1 MHNTERLLLEA
12 RGYTA
17 AEVDVK
23 LEARAA
29 EVDAK
34 LSRTT
39 PSGPVTSLRP
49 VLPKVHAFLAEYK
62 ALCRRHGLYIGK
74 TDVSGGSIDADYRL
88 AICALDHQTDFERSV
103 CEALQH
109 APRMDEDEAELAE
122 LARLRAK
129 YPHR

>member
-1 MHNTERLLLEA
+1 MHNTERLLLES

-17 AEVDVK
+17 AEVD
-23 LEARAA
+23 E
-29 EVDAK
+29 K

-39 PSGPVTSLRP
+39 HSVPAATSRP

-74 TDVSGGSIDADYRL
+74 TDASGGSIDSDYRL
-88 AICALDHQTDFERSV
+88 AVCVLDHPTDFERSV
-103 CEALQH
+103 GEAMQH
-109 APRMDEDEAELAE
+109 APRMTDDEAELAE